1 MISIEGLSIFPF
13 IGFIFLIFR
22 AWLAEVKLRDVLKDE
37 RQYMSRIYTYYLAAM
52 MIYNFQNMTFN
63 LLIIAVLP
71 YMIVSLVFWDTSF
84 FKELP
89 KRPEYPQWGKWLA
102 LERIT
107 THVPLV
113 IVGLIPYFTNLKWY
127 VLGGMEA
134 SDPGV
139 VYGLIFAIILL
150 YLPIITLDVRYTK
163 KTKWKTAKMIVLGG
177 TIISAI
183 WVCLILFYF

>member
-1 MISIEGLSIFPF
+1 MTINGFSIFPF
-13 IGFIFLIFR
+13 LGFIFLIFR

-52 MIYNFQNMTFN
+52 MIYDFKNMTFN
-63 LLIIAVLP
+63 LLIIAVMP
-71 YMIVSLVFWDTSF
+71 YMVVSLIFWDTNF

-89 KRPEYPQWGKWLA
+89 SRPDYQEWGKWLA
-102 LERIT
+102 LERVT

-113 IVGLIPYFTNLKWY
+113 IAGVIPYFLDLKWF
-127 VLGGMEA
+127 VLGGME
-134 SDPGV
+134 SSNPGV
-139 VYGLIFAIILL
+139 IYGLIFAIVLL

-163 KTKWKTAKMIVLGG
+163 KTKWKTAKMILIGG

-183 WVCLILFYF
+183 WASLILFYF